1 MGSLCLYYDMIHF
14 SLFGIPVRIEPW
26 FWITLAFIGSAAGRG
41 HPLGVFMVLVFILAG
56 FVSILV
62 HELGHAF
69 TIRKY
74 GLPTA
79 ISLIAFGGFASY
91 PADVLSRKQSF
102 LVTAAG
108 PAIQIVLGVLA
119 IAALFV
125 LPMPPES
132 LLRYFLIYLAWVSIV
147 WAILNCLPI
156 YPMDGGQMLAAVL
169 GPKRQKYV
177 YLIGVFC
184 AVFIGAMGYLVLNAW
199 LLLIFMGFFAWKNW
213 MDFQQS
219 HQAGNK

>member
-1 MGSLCLYYDMIHF
+1 M
-14 SLFGIPVRIEPW
+14 
-26 FWITLAFIGSAAGRG
+26 AFIGSAAGRG
-41 HPLGVFMVLVFILAG
+41 HPLGVFMVLIFILAG

-62 HELGHAF
+62 HELGHAC
-69 TIRKY
+69 TIRKF

-91 PADVLSRKQSF
+91 PAGVLSRKQTF

-108 PAIQIVLGVLA
+108 PAIQVVLGFLA
-119 IAALFV
+119 IGLLFV

-132 LLRYFLIYLAWVSIV
+132 LLRYFLLYLAWVSIV
-147 WAILNCLPI
+147 WAVLNCLPI
-156 YPMDGGQMLAAVL
+156 YPMDGGQMLAAIL

-219 HQAGNK
+219 NQAGNK